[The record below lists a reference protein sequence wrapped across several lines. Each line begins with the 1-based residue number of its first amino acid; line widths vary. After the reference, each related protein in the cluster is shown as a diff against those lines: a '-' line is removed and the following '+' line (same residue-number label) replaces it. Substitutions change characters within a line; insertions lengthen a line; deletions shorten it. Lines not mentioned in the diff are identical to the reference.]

1 MAGTHLQSRPHGDRA
16 VPGISRRLRPATA
29 SYPTTSL
36 CLGSPLF
43 PAPPPLRHAPL
54 ADPNMRFSSF
64 HRYALY
70 EWNPRSLSP
79 GTCRKATVSMILT
92 TLGTVR
98 GIRVPEPVSPSSPAS
113 HIIISFK
120 FTYARANAAGFVL
133 RAACRLYAGRL
144 QIKRQQ
150 PGVVQDPRCSLYGRR
165 TETWKRLNHGNSVSQ
180 GRTSLRF
187 GNHDISPTPS

>member
-92 TLGTVR
+92 LPRDRSWNTGTRTRESVFPCIAHHHLIQVHICEGECSGLRLEGCLPVICRETANKTTATR
-98 GIRVPEPVSPSSPAS
+98 GRPRSQMQPLRPQNRDVETPEPW
-113 HIIISFK
+113 K
-120 FTYARANAAGFVL
+120 Q
-133 RAACRLYAGRL
+133 C
-144 QIKRQQ
+144 Q
-150 PGVVQDPRCSLYGRR
+150 PGQDEPAL
-165 TETWKRLNHGNSVSQ
+165 WK
-180 GRTSLRF
+180 
-187 GNHDISPTPS
+187 P